1 MFMMFQS
8 LFLNSRQTLKVSDH
22 YPIELELKAKGKR
35 PRSCRGRFQ
44 NNAFD
49 CTSNGQTAGL
59 DVFSTSCVLGLTFAV
74 HILLKAE
81 L

>member
-1 MFMMFQS
+1 MMFQS
-8 LFLNSRQTLKVSDH
+8 PFLNSRQTLKVSDH

-35 PRSCRGRFQ
+35 PRSCSARFQ
-44 NNAFD
+44 NDDFD
-49 CTSNGQTAGL
+49 GTANGQTAGL

-74 HILLKAE
+74 HTLLRAE